1 MATIYS
7 SVYQAAVGINSP
19 EIPSHGL
26 GLFDSVLI
34 SVLTMFDISDKEMM
48 P

>member
-1 MATIYS
+1 MYK
-7 SVYQAAVGINSP
+7 AAVGINSP

-26 GLFDSVLI
+26 GLFDGVLI
-34 SVLTMFDISDKEMM
+34 SVLTVFDMLDKEMM